1 MLVRKVRGR
10 QLARY
15 IALIYIILGVLFII
29 FMVVR
34 FKLNEL
40 LDIDL
45 LIPLIVTTIVN
56 ISLSLIIYLSSYKI
70 SNNNYLCILYGII
83 CVFSIFWYF
92 NWFGLILLVLF
103 IITILIIK
111 LGDDT

>member
-15 IALIYIILGVLFII
+15 IALIYIILWVLFII

-56 ISLSLIIYLSSYKI
+56 ISLSL
-70 SNNNYLCILYGII
+70 
-83 CVFSIFWYF
+83 
-92 NWFGLILLVLF
+92 
-103 IITILIIK
+103 
-111 LGDDT
+111 

>member
-1 MLVRKVRGR
+1 MLVRKVKGR

-15 IALIYIILGVLFII
+15 IALIYIILWVLFII

-70 SNNNYLCILYGII
+70 ISERKSKVNMSSISLPLNQLRKEKISLYGYALNGIGR
-83 CVFSIFWYF
+83 F
-92 NWFGLILLVLF
+92 
-103 IITILIIK
+103 
-111 LGDDT
+111 